1 MPLRPIPRPSPSPTD
16 PPVNVLPFD
25 STLLFVL
32 DDPISSKSSK
42 AGQIVRAHLKSPIVV
57 NGRTVAPAGAPGQ
70 IRIVDVSGSDI
81 EDKYGFVDIFF
92 EPLTLPDGRVL
103 PLRAPAARLEP
114 RVTSGHES
122 TVEAE
127 DTVGGIFLPYYSLWE
142 ILRHGKNFVLQPGS
156 EVPARTEATIAGQAN
171 GTIAIITPR
180 PLAQGTEVPDATFP
194 LSPLATPLP
203 TYAPAPKV
211 RPSPSAAST
220 PLPSPTP

>member
-1 MPLRPIPRPSPSPTD
+1 MPLRPIPRPSPSPTA

-42 AGQIVRAHLKSPIVV
+42 AGEVVRAHLKSPIVV

-114 RVTSGHES
+114 RITSGHES

-127 DTVGGIFLPYYSLWE
+127 DTVGGIFVPYYTLWQ

-156 EVPARTEATIAGQAN
+156 EVPARTEATISGQPN
-171 GTIAIITPR
+171 GSIAITTP
-180 PLAQGTEVPDATFP
+180 T
-194 LSPLATPLP
+194 
-203 TYAPAPKV
+203 
-211 RPSPSAAST
+211 PSATANTVSAVRRMSDQ
-220 PLPSPTP
+220 LFGLACLNESNAR